1 MKEIKNGDIVSR
13 KSYNNDIMFCV
24 KKIIKI
30 DRERK
35 IAILKGIVDVRI
47 VADAPVEDLKIVS
60 KEEQIKREQDSEK
73 RILNIIEKERNKK
86 ENRRK
91 EVIHTGRILH
101 LDGDKKYS
109 QKSIMYYKKMG
120 LNAIVRNIPEYK
132 QPKVVYRLLTIYN
145 PDIVVLTGHDG
156 VLKDS
161 KGMLDLNNYR
171 NSKYFIESVKILRNY
186 NSSYDELVIFAGACQ
201 SCYESILEAGANF
214 ASSPNRVLIHCL
226 DPVLVCERVA
236 YTRIDEIVS
245 IKDVIENTIT
255 GIKGVGGLQTRG
267 KYREGYP
274 KSLYL
279 N

>member
-13 KSYNNDIMFCV
+13 KSYNNDIMFIV

-30 DRERK
+30 DKQRK

-73 RILNIIEKERNKK
+73 RILNIIEKEKNKK
-86 ENRRK
+86 ENRLK

-132 QPKVVYRLLTIYN
+132 QPKVVYKLLTLYN
-145 PDIVVLTGHDG
+145 PDI
-156 VLKDS
+156 
-161 KGMLDLNNYR
+161 
-171 NSKYFIESVKILRNY
+171 I
-186 NSSYDELVIFAGACQ
+186 VI
-201 SCYESILEAGANF
+201 
-214 ASSPNRVLIHCL
+214 
-226 DPVLVCERVA
+226 
-236 YTRIDEIVS
+236 TRS
-245 IKDVIENTIT
+245 
-255 GIKGVGGLQTRG
+255 
-267 KYREGYP
+267 
-274 KSLYL
+274 
-279 N
+279 

>member
-120 LNAIVRNIPEYK
+120 LNAIVRNIPE
-132 QPKVVYRLLTIYN
+132 
-145 PDIVVLTGHDG
+145 
-156 VLKDS
+156 
-161 KGMLDLNNYR
+161 
-171 NSKYFIESVKILRNY
+171 
-186 NSSYDELVIFAGACQ
+186 
-201 SCYESILEAGANF
+201 
-214 ASSPNRVLIHCL
+214 
-226 DPVLVCERVA
+226 
-236 YTRIDEIVS
+236 
-245 IKDVIENTIT
+245 
-255 GIKGVGGLQTRG
+255 
-267 KYREGYP
+267 
-274 KSLYL
+274 
-279 N
+279 

>member
-13 KSYNNDIMFCV
+13 RSYNNDIMFIV

-30 DRERK
+30 DKQRK

-60 KEEQIKREQDSEK
+60 KEEQIKREQDSET

-145 PDIVVLTGHDG
+145 PDIVV
-156 VLKDS
+156 
-161 KGMLDLNNYR
+161 
-171 NSKYFIESVKILRNY
+171 I
-186 NSSYDELVIFAGACQ
+186 
-201 SCYESILEAGANF
+201 
-214 ASSPNRVLIHCL
+214 
-226 DPVLVCERVA
+226 
-236 YTRIDEIVS
+236 TRA
-245 IKDVIENTIT
+245 
-255 GIKGVGGLQTRG
+255 
-267 KYREGYP
+267 
-274 KSLYL
+274 
-279 N
+279 

>member
-73 RILNIIEKERNKK
+73 RILNIIEKEKNKK
-86 ENRRK
+86 ENRLK

-145 PDIVVLTGHDG
+145 PDIVV
-156 VLKDS
+156 
-161 KGMLDLNNYR
+161 
-171 NSKYFIESVKILRNY
+171 I
-186 NSSYDELVIFAGACQ
+186 
-201 SCYESILEAGANF
+201 
-214 ASSPNRVLIHCL
+214 
-226 DPVLVCERVA
+226 
-236 YTRIDEIVS
+236 TRA
-245 IKDVIENTIT
+245 
-255 GIKGVGGLQTRG
+255 
-267 KYREGYP
+267 
-274 KSLYL
+274 
-279 N
+279 

>member
-145 PDIVVLTGHDG
+145 PDIVV
-156 VLKDS
+156 
-161 KGMLDLNNYR
+161 
-171 NSKYFIESVKILRNY
+171 I
-186 NSSYDELVIFAGACQ
+186 
-201 SCYESILEAGANF
+201 
-214 ASSPNRVLIHCL
+214 
-226 DPVLVCERVA
+226 
-236 YTRIDEIVS
+236 TRS
-245 IKDVIENTIT
+245 
-255 GIKGVGGLQTRG
+255 
-267 KYREGYP
+267 
-274 KSLYL
+274 
-279 N
+279 

>member
-13 KSYNNDIMFCV
+13 KSYNNDIMFIV

-30 DRERK
+30 DKQRK

-60 KEEQIKREQDSEK
+60 KEEQIKREQDLEK
-73 RILNIIEKERNKK
+73 RILNIIEKEKNKK
-86 ENRRK
+86 ENRIK

-145 PDIVVLTGHDG
+145 PDIVVIT
-156 VLKDS
+156 
-161 KGMLDLNNYR
+161 R
-171 NSKYFIESVKILRNY
+171 AWSVW
-186 NSSYDELVIFAGACQ
+186 
-201 SCYESILEAGANF
+201 
-214 ASSPNRVLIHCL
+214 
-226 DPVLVCERVA
+226 
-236 YTRIDEIVS
+236 
-245 IKDVIENTIT
+245 
-255 GIKGVGGLQTRG
+255 
-267 KYREGYP
+267 
-274 KSLYL
+274 
-279 N
+279 

>member
-13 KSYNNDIMFCV
+13 KSYNNDIMFIV

-30 DRERK
+30 DKQRK

-73 RILNIIEKERNKK
+73 RILNIIEKEKNKK
-86 ENRRK
+86 ENRLK

-120 LNAIVRNIPEYK
+120 LNAIVRNVPEYK

-145 PDIVVLTGHDG
+145 PDIVV
-156 VLKDS
+156 
-161 KGMLDLNNYR
+161 
-171 NSKYFIESVKILRNY
+171 I
-186 NSSYDELVIFAGACQ
+186 
-201 SCYESILEAGANF
+201 
-214 ASSPNRVLIHCL
+214 
-226 DPVLVCERVA
+226 
-236 YTRIDEIVS
+236 TRS
-245 IKDVIENTIT
+245 
-255 GIKGVGGLQTRG
+255 
-267 KYREGYP
+267 
-274 KSLYL
+274 
-279 N
+279 

>member
-73 RILNIIEKERNKK
+73 RILNIIEKERNQK

-145 PDIVVLTGHDG
+145 PDIVV
-156 VLKDS
+156 
-161 KGMLDLNNYR
+161 
-171 NSKYFIESVKILRNY
+171 I
-186 NSSYDELVIFAGACQ
+186 
-201 SCYESILEAGANF
+201 
-214 ASSPNRVLIHCL
+214 
-226 DPVLVCERVA
+226 
-236 YTRIDEIVS
+236 TRA
-245 IKDVIENTIT
+245 
-255 GIKGVGGLQTRG
+255 
-267 KYREGYP
+267 
-274 KSLYL
+274 
-279 N
+279 

>member
-60 KEEQIKREQDSEK
+60 KEEQIKRDQDSEK

-120 LNAIVRNIPEYK
+120 LNAIVRNVPEYK

-145 PDIVVLTGHDG
+145 PDIVV
-156 VLKDS
+156 
-161 KGMLDLNNYR
+161 
-171 NSKYFIESVKILRNY
+171 I
-186 NSSYDELVIFAGACQ
+186 
-201 SCYESILEAGANF
+201 
-214 ASSPNRVLIHCL
+214 
-226 DPVLVCERVA
+226 
-236 YTRIDEIVS
+236 TRS
-245 IKDVIENTIT
+245 
-255 GIKGVGGLQTRG
+255 
-267 KYREGYP
+267 
-274 KSLYL
+274 
-279 N
+279 

>member
-120 LNAIVRNIPEYK
+120 LNAIVRNVPEYK

-145 PDIVVLTGHDG
+145 PDIVV
-156 VLKDS
+156 
-161 KGMLDLNNYR
+161 
-171 NSKYFIESVKILRNY
+171 I
-186 NSSYDELVIFAGACQ
+186 
-201 SCYESILEAGANF
+201 
-214 ASSPNRVLIHCL
+214 
-226 DPVLVCERVA
+226 
-236 YTRIDEIVS
+236 TRS
-245 IKDVIENTIT
+245 
-255 GIKGVGGLQTRG
+255 
-267 KYREGYP
+267 
-274 KSLYL
+274 
-279 N
+279 